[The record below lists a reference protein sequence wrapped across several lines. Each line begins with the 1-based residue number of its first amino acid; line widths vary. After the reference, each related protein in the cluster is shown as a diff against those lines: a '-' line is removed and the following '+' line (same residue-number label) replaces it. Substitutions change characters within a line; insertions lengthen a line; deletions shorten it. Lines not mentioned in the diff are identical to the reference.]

1 MLGLLRG
8 AFDTGRTGRVSHW
21 LVAGLVQLWMVLG
34 AAGCRQFPETTLSS
48 ELERQGQRIFRDDT
62 FGNEVF
68 WTDTARLHKIVQ
80 EEIQPLEAL
89 SLGLKVDMDRLN
101 LFSFLFSNP
110 FGTSGTRNLLRRD
123 AVVGVKATF
132 DEKGRIARIGITCAL
147 CHSTVDN
154 ALLPGI
160 GHRLDGWPN
169 RDLEVGK
176 ILAKLRHYTA
186 EQKAVLQKWPT
197 GTYDP
202 RFNFD
207 GKSNPLV
214 LPPAYGLAEVK
225 NETYTAEGPIS
236 YWNAYVAVT
245 QMHGQGNFSDPRLG
259 VNIVHRPDQVTSKLP
274 ALRAYQFSIPA
285 PKPPAG
291 TYSKSAARRGK
302 VVFDANCARCHVGG
316 NLTDNNDGVLHAP
329 AETGMD
335 PAYAERTSQKRY
347 RTTPL
352 RGLWQHAPY
361 FHDGSA
367 KTLEDVVKHYVR
379 ALNLQLSGKQ
389 RKDLEQYLKSL

>member
-1 MLGLLRG
+1 MLGSLRDRLGARAVRATSHHLLIRLLG
-8 AFDTGRTGRVSHW
+8 
-21 LVAGLVQLWMVLG
+21 LWMALG
-34 AAGCRQFPETTLSS
+34 AAGCRQFPETALSND
-48 ELERQGQRIFRDDT
+48 LERQGQRIFRDDT

-68 WTDTARLHKIVQ
+68 WTDTARLHEVVQ
-80 EEIQPLEAL
+80 QEIQPLEAL

-101 LFSFLFSNP
+101 LLSFLLSNP
-110 FGTSGTRNLLRRD
+110 FGTSGTRNLLKRD
-123 AVVGVKATF
+123 AVVGLKATF

-169 RDLEVGK
+169 LDLEVGK
-176 ILAKLRHYTA
+176 ILAKLPHYTS
-186 EQKAVLQKWPT
+186 EQKAVLQKWPK

-245 QMHGQGNFSDPRLG
+245 QMHGQGSFSDPRLG
-259 VNIVHRPDQVTSKLP
+259 VNIVHQPDQVTPKLP

-316 NLTDNNDGVLHAP
+316 NLTDNNNGTLHDP
-329 AETGMD
+329 SETGMD
-335 PAYAERTSQKRY
+335 PAYAARTSQKRY

-379 ALNLQLSGKQ
+379 VLNLQLTGKQ
-389 RKDLEQYLKSL
+389 KKDLEEYLKSL